1 MTITFPSNTKTIID
15 AIRDTIGRT
24 IVFQSITETACT
36 ASGCGVDP
44 ITNTAINSFCT
55 VCSGEGYITVA
66 SGTELIAHITW
77 KPEGILN
84 WIVGGQYYTGD
95 CLVQVE
101 YTDTNIA
108 TIDDAKYV
116 VVDSKRL
123 RKKNKILRGVP
134 AINRVLL
141 ELELEE
147 E

>member
-1 MTITFPSNTKTIID
+1 MTISFPSNTRATIN
-15 AIRDTIGRT
+15 AIRDAIGRT
-24 IVFQSITETACT
+24 IVFQNLVETECT
-36 ASGCGVDP
+36 YSGCGLDP
-44 ITNTAINSFCT
+44 ITNTAIYSFCP
-55 VCSGEGYITVA
+55 VCSGEGVTV
-66 SGTELIAHITW
+66 SISETDLTAHITW
-77 KPEGILN
+77 KPESTLR
-84 WIVGGQYYTGD
+84 WVVGGQYYTGD

-101 YTDTNIA
+101 YTDTNIS
-108 TIDDAKYV
+108 TIDEAKYI

>member
-1 MTITFPSNTKTIID
+1 MTISFPSNTRETIN
-15 AIRDTIGRT
+15 AIRDAIGRQIT
-24 IVFQSITETACT
+24 FQTVVTAPCT

-55 VCSGEGYITVA
+55 VCSGKGYTTTI
-66 SGTELIAHITW
+66 SGDLYTAHITW

-101 YTDTNIA
+101 YTDDS
-108 TIDDAKYV
+108 IDVINGAKYV
-116 VVDSKRL
+116 VVDDKRL
-123 RKKNKILRGVP
+123 RMKGKILRGVP